1 VLLAKLPEVLRALDA
16 SSAGGGAPLL
26 TQAIAALSSQ
36 LLSAD
41 TRSRQHQRFSI
52 YEQRLSSDASAT
64 IRSTTQAELGGVELD
79 DGDAITAAREGG
91 DRRRQSSDRQL
102 SQGAEE
108 EDESEADECEYVVPA
123 LALQAVSA
131 VAPDAADG
139 GEVESLE
146 LGTAIASLRPSPFM
160 VRGFD
165 VSFSHTDASEI
176 QLQRD
181 AFGLPPGEPFIECTS
196 VSHLQDPWVTDLAH
210 VRPGWHPPRLPVR
223 HGGTAAGAHPGQAL
237 RVAAPPVLPPLR
249 PLLLLGLEQRT
260 LTHAFET
267 DWPAVDSLILFYV
280 YP

>member
-1 VLLAKLPEVLRALDA
+1 VLLAKLPEVLRALEA
-16 SSAGGGAPLL
+16 SSAGGGAALL

-64 IRSTTQAELGGVELD
+64 IRSATRAELGGVELD
-79 DGDAITAAREGG
+79 DGDVTAAREGG
-91 DRRRQSSDRQL
+91 DRRRQASDRQL

-146 LGTAIASLRPSPFM
+146 LGAATSLGPSP
-160 VRGFD
+160 
-165 VSFSHTDASEI
+165 
-176 QLQRD
+176 
-181 AFGLPPGEPFIECTS
+181 
-196 VSHLQDPWVTDLAH
+196 
-210 VRPGWHPPRLPVR
+210 
-223 HGGTAAGAHPGQAL
+223 
-237 RVAAPPVLPPLR
+237 
-249 PLLLLGLEQRT
+249 
-260 LTHAFET
+260 
-267 DWPAVDSLILFYV
+267 
-280 YP
+280 